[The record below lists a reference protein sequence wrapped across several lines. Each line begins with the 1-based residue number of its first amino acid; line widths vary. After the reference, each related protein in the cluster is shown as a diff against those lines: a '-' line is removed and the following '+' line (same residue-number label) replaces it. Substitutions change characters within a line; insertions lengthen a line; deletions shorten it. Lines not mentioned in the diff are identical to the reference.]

1 MDAEI
6 GDASGKGELRHIRHQ
21 HLETGGDLEVT
32 DEISPGPQYVDDPLH
47 PGLLALACS
56 CRAMPGESPDAQELA
71 QQFRIDDEAFLL
83 GQRFLQTRH
92 AVAGVLFDEPTQHRA
107 LRLVLLRQAFL
118 RLLTLVKGLLADA

>member
-1 MDAEI
+1 
-6 GDASGKGELRHIRHQ
+6 
-21 HLETGGDLEVT
+21 
-32 DEISPGPQYVDDPLH
+32 
-47 PGLLALACS
+47 
-56 CRAMPGESPDAQELA
+56 MPGESPDAQELA

-107 LRLVLLRQAFL
+107 QRLVLLRQAFL